1 MNMRWMGQR
10 GSWLAGAVVLALAL
24 GLAAGCKKQP
34 TTEQPVVRT
43 DQQVASD
50 IQAKIQGEPA
60 LAGQDIQVNV
70 ANGVATLS
78 GTVSD
83 DASRALAGADGGTVS
98 GVKTVVN
105 NLTVQPAQPSSAAPA
120 PPPARQNRTRPE
132 SSGRQ
137 ESRRHQQAEATSP
150 APPAS
155 AAPPAP
161 VQAQAQVPA
170 APPAPPQP
178 AIKQITLPA
187 GTVVP
192 VRLSET
198 LDSKT
203 AQPNDVFHASVAGD
217 VMTQGV
223 VAISRG
229 TPVLGRVVDAKGA
242 AHFKG
247 NSLLSIE
254 LTELAER
261 GRKITLVTDAFSK
274 EGAGRGKNTVEKSAG
289 GAILGT
295 IVGALAG
302 GGKGAAIGGL
312 AGAGAGAGVNA
323 ATRGQEVQI
332 PTETLVNFRLQSPVT
347 VTVGLPPQARG
358 EYGGSGEPQLQHR

>member
-1 MNMRWMGQR
+1 MNRRWMGQR
-10 GSWLAGAVVLALAL
+10 YSWLTGALVLALAL

-34 TTEQPVVRT
+34 TTEQPAART

-60 LAGQDIQVNV
+60 LAGQDIQVSV

-83 DASRALAGADGGTVS
+83 DASRALAGADGGTVD

-105 NLTVQPAQPSSAAPA
+105 NLTVQPAQPASAAPPA
-120 PPPARQNRTRPE
+120 APARENRTRPE
-132 SSGRQ
+132 SSVRR
-137 ESRRHQQAEATSP
+137 ENRRHQQADATPPPSP
-150 APPAS
+150 APVSPQ
-155 AAPPAP
+155 AP
-161 VQAQAQVPA
+161 AQAQVPA

-217 VMTQGV
+217 VMTQGA
-223 VAISRG
+223 VAIPRG

-242 AHFKG
+242 THFKG

-261 GRKITLVTDAFSK
+261 GQRITLVTDTFSK

-347 VTVGLPPQARG
+347 VTVGLPPQPSG